1 MSNCVSKLL
10 YLELDRI
17 DKINVDNVDN
27 AISIDKEYQ
36 KMILENTKDDY
47 DSYK

>member
-47 DSYK
+47 DIYK

>member
-10 YLELDRI
+10 YLDII
-17 DKINVDNVDN
+17 DKISVDNVDN

-47 DSYK
+47 DIYK